1 VNWFTSVGRDAPH
14 IAPHER
20 PAFGQ
25 AVEFTTGDHHDQA
38 RVTFVAALVL
48 GSAASATFAA
58 PKALQMNPPPYSGT
72 VTDEGQGR
80 WTTVHTNGG

>member
-1 VNWFTSVGRDAPH
+1 MTKLAL
-14 IAPHER
+14 
-20 PAFGQ
+20 
-25 AVEFTTGDHHDQA
+25 TL
-38 RVTFVAALVL
+38 VAALVL
-48 GSAASATFAA
+48 GSAASAAFAA